1 MDETKEEKGDFLE
14 VRKSFEKDP
23 RKVIEIEMDKDG
35 RFSERTRYAMEN
47 TLNLSLLSPPEGP
60 KLASEA
66 EALFVLSKRGTVLET
81 TEADFI
87 EGCRYPSGE
96 LPRRRRRQP

>member
-1 MDETKEEKGDFLE
+1 
-14 VRKSFEKDP
+14 
-23 RKVIEIEMDKDG
+23 MDKDG

-47 TLNLSLLSPPEGP
+47 TLNLSLLSPLRTEV
-60 KLASEA
+60 ASEA

-87 EGCRYPSGE
+87 EGYISLWCTV
-96 LPRRRRRQP
+96 LPR